1 MYLQNYLYSD
11 NISFWIRAKLQYDLK
26 TKNNIECHMDI
37 KMNLVYFPTKIYTW
51 ISIFESPYI
60 FITIRLSKITITS

>member
-37 KMNLVYFPTKIYTW
+37 KMNLVYFPTKNTHG
-51 ISIFESPYI
+51 SLFSKVLIFSLQ
-60 FITIRLSKITITS
+60 FA